1 MTARQDHRIVV
12 WIESGVLF
20 LLIAFLCLHTM
31 PRAWGK
37 LNTDFPNYY
46 MSARLAHE
54 GFDTAREYEWVWL
67 EREKDH
73 RAVDINVIGL
83 LPITPFSTLVMWP
96 LTGLP
101 PLAAKHIWILT
112 NLALL
117 LPLCWLLRSI
127 TGLPYR
133 RIALVFALCFPLHR
147 NLLYGQ
153 FYLLLLLL
161 IVAACWAYLR
171 EFHSLAGAL
180 VAIAAACKVFPVLL
194 FIFFLRRGN
203 WRALIYG
210 ALTGLAALAVSVAVF
225 GWNLHRTYLHQVLP
239 WTLHGEGL
247 PPYATG
253 SASLSSVLHY
263 LFLAEPQWNPH
274 PWHNSPLCYALL
286 QPTLQMLVFAPA
298 VLLIRKDDRTPG
310 RILLEWSALITAS
323 LTISTSPAS
332 YHFVLMVLP
341 VCVLVALL
349 LGRKWYGWLTT
360 LLIVYAGICL
370 PMPSPSKMMGP
381 AILLYVPRL
390 PLMLALLLGIYL
402 LLWRDRSV
410 ESSTWNW
417 KSYAWD
423 WSHHARNWPNYAW
436 AAAMASLAVLG
447 VHSTLHLQRAVRQEY
462 AYRLPLQTQSFLDA
476 SPFSIGTAVRY
487 VAFTS
492 NGYHL
497 VSADRHTPWMDS
509 SSGDDLSFTANSGQT
524 LIEKALSPHSQIVAM
539 QEPARVV
546 LRVVIDDARD
556 PMLSADGQ
564 SLAFIRDDHGRGRL
578 MLRHA
583 SQSNTAAD
591 TALTPA
597 PLNIYEA
604 SFHSEK
610 QYAFSA
616 VENGRPPQI
625 YLTDATHANA
635 PLALGESR
643 YPALSPDGAWMAYS
657 HLEHGVWNLWLRD
670 QRSGATRRIADVPCN
685 QMQPAWEDDS
695 RTLLYGTDCGRSL
708 WFTAVARRRVIP

>member
-1 MTARQDHRIVV
+1 
-12 WIESGVLF
+12 
-20 LLIAFLCLHTM
+20 
-31 PRAWGK
+31 
-37 LNTDFPNYY
+37 

-73 RAVDINVIGL
+73 RILDSRVIGL
-83 LPITPFSTLVMWP
+83 LPITPISTLVIWP
-96 LTGLP
+96 LTGLSA
-101 PLAAKHIWILT
+101 LAAKHIWILA

-117 LPLCWLLRSI
+117 VPVCWLLRSI
-127 TGLPYR
+127 TGLPWR

-153 FYLLLLLL
+153 FYIVLLLL

-171 EFHSLAGAL
+171 NFSALAGAL

-194 FIFFLRRGN
+194 FILFLRREN
-203 WRALIYG
+203 WRALLSG
-210 ALTGLAALAVSVAVF
+210 ALTGLAAMAVSVAVF

-239 WTLHGEGL
+239 WTLHGEAL

-253 SASLSSVLHY
+253 IASITSVLHY
-263 LFLAEPQWNPH
+263 LFLSEPQWNPH

-323 LTISTSPAS
+323 LAISTSPAS
-332 YHFVLMVLP
+332 YQFVLMVLP
-341 VCVLVALL
+341 VCVLAELL
-349 LGRKWYGWLTT
+349 VEREWYGWLAA
-360 LLIVYAGICL
+360 LLIVYVGICIPL
-370 PMPSPSKMMGP
+370 PSPSRRMGP
-381 AILLYVPRL
+381 EVLLYVPRL
-390 PLMLALLLGIYL
+390 PLMLALLLSIYL

-410 ESSTWNW
+410 ESS
-417 KSYAWD
+417 ARD
-423 WSHHARNWPNYAW
+423 WSYHARHWPNYAW
-436 AAAMASLAVLG
+436 AVAMAVVALLG
-447 VHSTLHLQRAVRQEY
+447 VHSTLHLQRAVRQEF
-462 AYRLPLQTQSFLDA
+462 AYRLPLETQSYLDA
-476 SPFSIGTAVRY
+476 NPEHAGTQLRY

-497 VSADRHTPWMDS
+497 VSADSHGTWVDPS
-509 SSGDDLSFTANSGQT
+509 AGDDLSFTANSAQ
-524 LIEKALSPHSQIVAM
+524 IWVEKALSPHSQIVHSQIVTM
-539 QEPARVV
+539 QEPALVVPRIVPRVA
-546 LRVVIDDARD
+546 IDDARD
-556 PMLSADGQ
+556 PMLSSDGEA
-564 SLAFIRDDHGRGRL
+564 LAFIRDDHGRGRL

-583 SQSNTAAD
+583 FQSNAPTDA
-591 TALTPA
+591 ALTPA
-597 PLNIYEA
+597 TLNVYEA

-616 VENGRPPQI
+616 VEDGRPPQI
-625 YLTDATHANA
+625 YLTDTTYSNV

-643 YPALSPDGAWMAYS
+643 YPAVSPDGAWMAYS
-657 HLEHGVWNLWLRD
+657 RLEHGVWNLWLRD

-685 QMQPAWEDDS
+685 QMQPAWENDS

-708 WFTAVARRRVIP
+708 WFTAVARRRVVP

>member
-1 MTARQDHRIVV
+1 MIARQDHRIVV

-73 RAVDINVIGL
+73 RAIDINVIGL

-101 PLAAKHIWILT
+101 PLVAKHAWILA

-117 LPLCWLLRSI
+117 VPLCWLLRSI
-127 TGLPYR
+127 TGLSYR

-147 NLLYGQ
+147 NLLIGQ
-153 FYLLLLLL
+153 FYVLLLLL

-171 EFHSLAGAL
+171 GRHGLAGAL
-180 VAIAAACKVFPVLL
+180 VAIAAACKIFPVLL

-203 WRALIYG
+203 WRALISG
-210 ALTGLAALAVSVAVF
+210 AVTGLAALAVSIAVF
-225 GWNLHRTYLHQVLP
+225 GWNLHRTYLHQILP
-239 WTLHGEGL
+239 WSLHGEGL
-247 PPYATG
+247 PPYATA
-253 SASLSSVLHY
+253 SASISTVLHY
-263 LFLAEPQWNPH
+263 LFLAEPQWHPH

-286 QPTLQMLVFAPA
+286 QPTLQMLALAPA
-298 VLLIRKDDRTPG
+298 VLLIQKDDSTPG

-323 LTISTSPAS
+323 LAISTSPAS
-332 YHFVLMVLP
+332 YNFVLMVLP
-341 VCVLVALL
+341 VCVLAALLLEREWYGRLVALL
-349 LGRKWYGWLTT
+349 
-360 LLIVYAGICL
+360 VAFVGIGF

-402 LLWRDRSV
+402 LLWHDRSV
-410 ESSTWNW
+410 ESSSRDW
-417 KSYAWD
+417 KNYAWD
-423 WSHHARNWPNYAW
+423 WSHHARNWPNYSW
-436 AAAMASLAVLG
+436 AAAMLVIAVLG
-447 VHSTLHLQRAVRQEY
+447 VHSTLHLQRAVRQEF
-462 AYRLPLQTQSFLDA
+462 AYRLPLETQSFLDA
-476 SPFSIGTAVRY
+476 NPDRAGTQLRY
-487 VAFTS
+487 VAFTP

-497 VSADRHTPWMDS
+497 VSADSHATWVDPS
-509 SSGDDLSFTANSGQT
+509 AGDDLSFTANSGET
-524 LIEKALSPHSQIVAM
+524 WVEKALSPHSQIVAM
-539 QEPARVV
+539 QESAR
-546 LRVVIDDARD
+546 LVIDDARD
-556 PMLSADGQ
+556 PMLSSDGED
-564 SLAFIRDDHGRGRL
+564 LAFIRDDHGRGRL

-583 SQSNTAAD
+583 FQSDATTD
-591 TALTPA
+591 VALTSPA
-597 PLNIYEA
+597 LNIYEA

-616 VENGRPPQI
+616 VEDGRPPQI
-625 YLTDATHANA
+625 YLTDATYSNV

-657 HLEHGVWNLWLRD
+657 HLENGVWNLWLRD
-670 QRSGATRRIADVPCN
+670 QRSGATRRIANVPCN
-685 QMQPAWEDDS
+685 QMQPAWENDS